1 MDAQA
6 LMAIR
11 QEALAGAVDLAPAL
25 SELRRAADKALQ
37 VGPFSVVNKTGTP
50 PDGDRHQYMSLGSYW
65 WPNPDTLGGL
75 PYVRRDGQR
84 NPEGNSPYYDDL
96 ALSRMVNAVDTL
108 ALAYYL
114 TGTQTY
120 ADHAA
125 RLVQAWFLDESTR
138 MNPNMHY
145 AQIIPGRPQ
154 ERGGGIIDSRVFMRV
169 VDAVGLLA
177 GSPSWTVG
185 DQEALQAWFGQLLG
199 WLRES
204 PQGQMESRATNN
216 HGSWYDAQ
224 VVCYALFTGQGDI
237 AAQVVARSTKARIAS
252 QVAPDGRQPN
262 ELTRTRSFDY
272 STFNLEALFQLAT
285 LGDHAGVDLWRYQ
298 TADTRSIRRALDF
311 LVPYIGG
318 ATPWP
323 YPEIASINFFAEM
336 APLLARAAKA
346 YPDGSYEQVL
356 AQLVKGQKALPL
368 LKLHL
373 GAWKLE

>member
-1 MDAQA
+1 
-6 LMAIR
+6 MATR

-84 NPEGNSPYYDDL
+84 NPEGNSTYYDDL
-96 ALSRMVNAVDTL
+96 TLSRMVNAVDTL

-120 ADHAA
+120 ADHAT

-138 MNPNMHY
+138 MNPNMRY

-154 ERGGGIIDSRVFMRV
+154 ERGGGIIDSRGFMRV

-185 DQEALQAWFGQLLG
+185 DQEALQAWFGQLLS

-204 PQGQMESRATNN
+204 PQGQMESRAANN

-224 VVCYALFTGQGDI
+224 VVCYALFTGQGDV
-237 AAQVVARSTKARIAS
+237 AAQVVAKSTKARIAS
-252 QVAPDGRQPN
+252 QVAPDGRQPG

-272 STFNLEALFQLAT
+272 SNFNLEALSQLAT
-285 LGDHAGVDLWRYQ
+285 LGNHVGVDLWSYQ
-298 TADTRSIRRALDF
+298 TADGRSIRRALDF

-318 ATPWP
+318 ATPWL
-323 YPEIASINFFAEM
+323 YPQTASINFFAET

-346 YPDGSYEQVL
+346 YPDGSYGQVL
-356 AQLVKGQKALPL
+356 AQLAKGQKELPL
-368 LKLHL
+368 LKLRL